1 MIEEDDWRLN
11 GQEEYLRG
19 VHLRLKPYLLGY
31 PGYDHDHCEFCWQK
45 IAAFDYPDAQREG
58 YATDDNLRWV
68 CQQCFA
74 DFRELFAPDLR

>member
-19 VHLRLKPYLLGY
+19 IHLRLKPYLLSY

-45 IAAFDYPDAQREG
+45 IAAFDYPDAQRKG
-58 YATDDNLRWV
+58 YATDDNLRWIY
-68 CQQCFA
+68 QECFE
-74 DFRELFAPDLR
+74 DFKEMFGWEVD